1 MNAAEYEKHKKEI
14 DEQAKNLAREVR
26 KIHAGTDEGTLQR
39 KAEEQ
44 KRREQRRLA
53 EQAAETLE
61 KVINCKTEP
70 CKPNPDPNGNFCD
83 GCPYHIANAKE
94 LENALKM
101 AIEALKEKAEGE
113 RDKADW
119 EHWRDRGY

>member
-44 KRREQRRLA
+44 KRREEREEYLR
-53 EQAAETLE
+53 AADVLE
-61 KVINCKTEP
+61 KSIECIRP
-70 CKPNPDPNGNFCD
+70 L
-83 GCPYHIANAKE
+83 GCPLIDCSLCEFKTTIPQRIDAMKLAVKVL
-94 LENALKM
+94 LEK
-101 AIEALKEKAEGE
+101 G
-113 RDKADW
+113 
-119 EHWRDRGY
+119 GGT